1 MREGRTIHAG
11 RAAKTAILIAA
22 LTVSFSSTAI
32 ANDLRVETG
41 AVERVAG
48 TGALRVSAKV
58 SWKNAWRN
66 ARNHDAVWLFLKF
79 RGGPNATWRHARLL
93 PTSRSATST
102 ITCEA
107 SADKVGIFCRPAA
120 THRGD
125 LSGDVVLEIDPT
137 SLPDNMRSSGTPEA
151 RVYGLEM
158 VYVPDGPF
166 SVGDRDTASVAH
178 AAFYRSTATGGHGG
192 PFRITSEAAIRV
204 APEADALYYRANVA
218 QYEGDRVGPIPAE
231 FPKGTRA
238 FYIMKYE
245 ILQGQY
251 AAFLNSISHYAA
263 SFRAPIGGIG
273 YYDERGTIRIEG
285 SAYVASKPNRPAN
298 AMSWDD
304 GTTFADWAGL
314 RPMTELEFTKAA
326 RGPMDLVGTDYPWGT
341 SSKAGL
347 LRRVGADA
355 DLAQTGAADES
366 RLSDATREALGA
378 SYWWVMDL
386 AGSVWERAVTIGHPR
401 GRAFRGTHGD
411 GTIRDYGMA
420 TNEDWPLGDHEAG
433 GYGYRGGGYYER
445 AREEPRASAT
455 APELN
460 PYSPVE
466 WRNYGSWG
474 GGPRGVAY
482 GFRAVRTADA
492 GGRR

>member
-1 MREGRTIHAG
+1 MRDGRVVDAAG
-11 RAAKTAILIAA
+11 VAKTALLISA
-22 LTVSFSSTAI
+22 LSLALSATAF
-32 ANDLRVETG
+32 ASDLRVETG
-41 AVERVAG
+41 ALERVSG
-48 TGALRVSAKV
+48 TGALRVPAKI
-58 SWKNAWRN
+58 SWKNSWRN
-66 ARNHDAVWLFLKF
+66 AKNHDAVWLFVKV
-79 RGGPNATWRHARLL
+79 RTGPNAIWRHARLL
-93 PTSRSATST
+93 AASRSTST
-102 ITCEA
+102 PMACEA
-107 SADKVGIFCRPAA
+107 SADRVGIFCQPAA

-125 LSGDVVLEIDPT
+125 LAGDIVLDIDPN
-137 SLPDNMRSSGTPEA
+137 SLPVSMRGGGALEA

-158 VYVPDGPF
+158 VYVSDGPF
-166 SVGDRDTASVAH
+166 SVGDPDTASVAH
-178 AAFYRSTATGGHGG
+178 AAFYRSNARGEHGG

-204 APEADALYYRANVA
+204 APEDGALYYRANLA
-218 QYEGDRVGPIPAE
+218 QYEGDRSGPVPAE

-245 ILQGQY
+245 ITQGQY
-251 AAFLNSISHYAA
+251 AAFLNRISHYAA
-263 SFRAPIGGIG
+263 SFRAPFAGIG
-273 YYDERGTIRIEG
+273 YYDERGTIRIEDG
-285 SAYVASKPNRPAN
+285 SYVASKPNRPAN
-298 AMSWDD
+298 QLSWDD

-326 RGPMDLVGTDYPWGT
+326 RGPVDPVGTDYPWGT

-347 LRRVGADA
+347 LRKVGADD

-366 RLSDATREALGA
+366 RLTDSTREALGA

-386 AGSVWERAVTIGHPR
+386 AGSVWERAATIGHPR

-411 GTIRDYGMA
+411 GNIRDYGMP
-420 TNEDWPLGDHEAG
+420 TNEDWPQGDHEAG

-445 AREEPRASAT
+445 AREQPRASAT

-482 GFRAVRTADA
+482 GFRAVRTADSA
-492 GGRR
+492 RPR

>member
-1 MREGRTIHAG
+1 MRDGRTPGAARAG
-11 RAAKTAILIAA
+11 KTALLISVLVTAFPSSA
-22 LTVSFSSTAI
+22 L

-41 AVERVAG
+41 AVERAAG
-48 TGALRVSAKV
+48 SGGLRVPAKV

-66 ARNHDAVWLFLKF
+66 ARNHDAVWLFVKV
-79 RGGPNATWRHARLL
+79 RGGPNAPWRHARLL
-93 PTSRSATST
+93 PASRSAST
-102 ITCEA
+102 PVACEA
-107 SADKVGIFCRPAA
+107 SADKIGIFCRPAA

-125 LSGDVVLEIDPT
+125 LSGDVVLEIDPS
-137 SLPDNMRSSGTPEA
+137 SLPENMRSSGTLEA
-151 RVYGLEM
+151 RVFGIEM

-178 AAFYRSTATGGHGG
+178 SAFYRSMAGGGHGG
-192 PFRITSEAAIRV
+192 PFRITSEAEIRV
-204 APEADALYYRANVA
+204 AAEDGALYYRANLA
-218 QYEGDRVGPIPAE
+218 QYEGDRGGPIPAE

-245 ILQGQY
+245 VLQGQY
-251 AAFLNSISHYAA
+251 AGFLNGISHYAA
-263 SFRAPIGGIG
+263 SFRAPFAGIG

-285 SAYVASKPNRPAN
+285 GAYVASKPNRPAN
-298 AMSWDD
+298 SMSWDD

-326 RGPMDLVGTDYPWGT
+326 RGPVDSIGTDYPWGT
-341 SSKAGL
+341 SSRAGL
-347 LRRVGADA
+347 LRRVGADD
-355 DLAQTGAADES
+355 DLLQTGAADES
-366 RLSDATREALGA
+366 RLTDGTRDALGA

-386 AGSVWERAVTIGHPR
+386 AGSVWERAVTVGHPR

-411 GTIRDYGMA
+411 GMIRDYGMP
-420 TNEDWPLGDHEAG
+420 TNEDWPTGDHEAG

-445 AREEPRASAT
+445 AREQARVSAT
-455 APELN
+455 VPELN

-482 GFRAVRTADA
+482 GFRAVRTADVT
-492 GGRR
+492 R

>member
-1 MREGRTIHAG
+1 MRHRWLGRVPGAA
-11 RAAKTAILIAA
+11 RAALVIATLGA
-22 LTVSFSSTAI
+22 MPASAVL

-41 AVERVAG
+41 AVTRVPG
-48 TGALRVSAKV
+48 SGAFRVPVKV

-66 ARNHDAVWLFLKF
+66 ARNHDAVWLFVKV
-79 RGGPNATWRHARLL
+79 RGGPVGPWRHARLSSSV
-93 PTSRSATST
+93 PGANTRIVCEPST
-102 ITCEA
+102 
-107 SADKVGIFCRPAA
+107 DHVGTFCRPSA
-120 THRGD
+120 TYRGD
-125 LSGDVVLEIDPT
+125 VSGDVMLEIDPA
-137 SLPDNMRSSGTPEA
+137 SLAENLRSSAALEA
-151 RVYGLEM
+151 HASGIEM

-178 AAFYRSTATGGHGG
+178 SAFYRSTATGGHGG

-204 APEADALYYRANVA
+204 APEADALYYPATYP
-218 QYEGDRVGPIPAE
+218 QYEGDRAGPVPAE

-245 ILQGQY
+245 ISQGEY
-251 AAFLNSISHYAA
+251 AEFLNMIGHYAA
-263 SFRAPIGGIG
+263 SFRAPLGGIE
-273 YYDERGTIRIEG
+273 YAPERGSIRIDGG
-285 SAYVASKPNRPAN
+285 SYVATKPHRPAN
-298 AMSWDD
+298 QMSWDD
-304 GTTFADWAGL
+304 GTAFADWAGL

-326 RGPMDLVGTDYPWGT
+326 RGPVDPVVSDYPWGT

-347 LRRVGADA
+347 LRRVGPDD
-355 DLAQTGAADES
+355 DLVQTGAADES
-366 RLSDATREALGA
+366 RLADSTREVLGA
-378 SYWWVMDL
+378 SYFWVMDL

-411 GTIRDYGMA
+411 GMLRDYGVA

-433 GYGYRGGGYYER
+433 GYGYRGGGHYERERER
-445 AREEPRASAT
+445 ARSAT
-455 APELN
+455 ARELN
-460 PYSPVE
+460 PHSPVE

-492 GGRR
+492 GR

>member
-1 MREGRTIHAG
+1 MCDERTVHAG
-11 RAAKTAILIAA
+11 RAASTGFLIAA
-22 LTVSFSSTAI
+22 LSLTLASAAF

-41 AVERVAG
+41 AVERVSG
-48 TGALRVSAKV
+48 SGAIRVPAKL

-66 ARNHDAVWLFLKF
+66 AKNNDAVWLFVKV
-79 RGGPNATWRHARLL
+79 RNGPNAGWRHARLL
-93 PTSRSATST
+93 ATSRSAST
-102 ITCEA
+102 PLTCET
-107 SADKVGIFCRPAA
+107 SADKVGIFCQPSA

-125 LSGDVVLEIDPT
+125 LSGDVALEIDAT
-137 SLPDNMRSSGTPEA
+137 SLPENMRSSGGLEA
-151 RVYGLEM
+151 RVYGIEM
-158 VYVPDGPF
+158 VFVPDGPF
-166 SVGDRDTASVAH
+166 SIGDHDTASVAH
-178 AAFYRSTATGGHGG
+178 AAFYRSKPNGEHGG
-192 PFRITSEAAIRV
+192 PLRITSEAAIRV
-204 APEADALYYRANVA
+204 APEDGALYYHANLA
-218 QYEGDRVGPIPAE
+218 QYEGDRGGPVPAE

-245 ILQGQY
+245 ITQGQY
-251 AAFLNSISHYAA
+251 AEFLNGISHYAA
-263 SFRAPIGGIG
+263 SFRAPFAGIG
-273 YYDERGTIRIEG
+273 YYDERGTIRIE
-285 SAYVASKPNRPAN
+285 SNAYVATKPNRLAN
-298 AMSWDD
+298 QMSWDD

-326 RGPMDLVGTDYPWGT
+326 RGPVDPVGTDYPWGT

-347 LRRVGADA
+347 LRRVGAD
-355 DLAQTGAADES
+355 DDIAQTGAADES
-366 RLSDATREALGA
+366 RLTDAAREALGA

-411 GTIRDYGMA
+411 GNIRDYGMP
-420 TNEDWPLGDHEAG
+420 TNEDWPQGDHEAG

-445 AREEPRASAT
+445 AREQARMSAT

-466 WRNYGSWG
+466 WRNHGSWG

-482 GFRAVRTADA
+482 GFRAVRAADTT
-492 GGRR
+492 RPR